1 MHRLAHLSDLHFGAD
16 PAAQAPIFEGLVST
30 LAGRDVDLLVFTGDL
45 FDTSEPTAA
54 LVEGF
59 ARLYAR
65 LEGALGR
72 PTPALFLPGNHD
84 RRGEGVFAPWRDELF
99 ARLRA
104 RFSDRPELRVLGGQ
118 TPFLAERVTPPD
130 FPCDLVAYDSTWLPH
145 GFVSAGGVIR
155 QEDLLEVGAELASG
169 DAGRPLLFLLHHHLI
184 PTPVTDVARIET
196 RGRPAL
202 QQMLVGELLP
212 WLVAN
217 GDREELTMT
226 ALGAGSA
233 LTTLQALGRAVLVL
247 HGHKHYATARLLA
260 GLGAEADLLVASAG
274 SAGLTQGWATGEFD
288 EAPSLWPSFNLVE
301 LDGAEL
307 RITSHAW
314 SPRHPERRSTPRVL
328 AHVRREGTRWHPV
341 APAPADAF
349 EPVLEENA
357 THYALTPSRAW
368 LGRLDVTARRELRAS
383 PSAWLDEYWEV
394 VEGAPGAM
402 LRDERRGD
410 EEGRDRPC
418 PARVKVHKDGV
429 TTYRV
434 EGALFASLAEAR
446 AAGRATQAYEGV
458 TLLNRAR
465 ATQARLS
472 VHLGSIKTR
481 PFASVTD
488 LTTGRARPW
497 PLELDGAVAT
507 VRHDACPA
515 RTLLR
520 ISWPLERT

>member
-1 MHRLAHLSDLHFGAD
+1 MHRLAHLSDLHFGSH
-16 PAAQAPIFEGLVST
+16 PAAQARIFDGLVRT

-45 FDTSEPTAA
+45 FDTSEPDAS

-59 ARLYAR
+59 ARLYQR

-84 RRGEGVFAPWRDELF
+84 RRGDGVFAPWRDELF
-99 ARLRA
+99 ARLRE
-104 RFSDRPELRVLGGQ
+104 RFADRPELRVLGGQ
-118 TPFLAERVTPPD
+118 TPFLAERVTPPG
-130 FPCDLVAYDSTWLPH
+130 FPCDLVAYDSTWLPQ

-155 QEDLLEVGAELASG
+155 QEDLLEVGAELAGG
-169 DAGRPLLFLLHHHLI
+169 DAERPLLFLLHHHLI

-202 QQMLVGELLP
+202 QQLLVGQVLP
-212 WLVAN
+212 RLVAN

-247 HGHKHYATARLLA
+247 HGHKHYATARHLS
-260 GLGAEADLLVASAG
+260 GLGADADLLVASAG
-274 SAGLTQGWATGEFD
+274 SAGLTQGWSTGEFD

-301 LDGAEL
+301 LDGPEL
-307 RITSHAW
+307 RVTAHAW
-314 SPRHPERRSTPRVL
+314 SPRDPERRSSPRVL
-328 AHVRREGTRWHPV
+328 AHVRRDGTRWRPV
-341 APAPADAF
+341 APAPPEAF
-349 EPVLEENA
+349 EPVLLENA
-357 THYALTPSRAW
+357 AHCVLTPSQAQ
-368 LGRLDVTARRELRAS
+368 LGRLDVATRREVRSA
-383 PSAWLDEYWEV
+383 PSAWLDAYWEV
-394 VEGAPGAM
+394 VEGAPGAL
-402 LRDERRGD
+402 LRDERVGD
-410 EEGRDRPC
+410 TAGRDRPC

-429 TTYRV
+429 TTWRV

-446 AAGRATQAYEGV
+446 AAGRETQAYEGV

-465 ATQARLS
+465 AAQARLS
-472 VHLGSIKTR
+472 VDLGPVKTR
-481 PFASVTD
+481 PFATLTD

-497 PLELDGAVAT
+497 PLTVEAGVAT
-507 VRHDACPA
+507 VRQDACPA